1 MPQALTVERAVTDAL
16 MMMTALLVSS
26 VEDTTSV
33 SLPLESSYQN
43 EILTVA
49 VPNEQFY
56 ASF

>member
-1 MPQALTVERAVTDAL
+1 MLMALPAERVVTLAL
-16 MMMTALLVSS
+16 LIETALLVSS
-26 VEDTTSV
+26 VEDSESV

>member
-1 MPQALTVERAVTDAL
+1 MPQALLAERAATDAL
-16 MMMTALLVSS
+16 LIETALLVSS
-26 VEDTTSV
+26 VEDSESV

>member
-1 MPQALTVERAVTDAL
+1 MLMALPAERVVTLAL
-16 MMMTALLVSS
+16 VIETALLVSS
-26 VEDTTSV
+26 VEDLESV